1 MEKTLTQ
8 ELLEEARKVLNLND
22 YELALHLSLETWE
35 MPNYKNGTKEL
46 PMIAISSIASKIGV
60 RLEKFY
66 GNIFDI
72 QNADIGLLDLMKQS
86 TKDKPFFVQVPREAL
101 MDKKLFDRISKITN
115 DIALK
120 ALQDEDC
127 KEVLIAYVK
136 A

>member
-8 ELLEEARKVLNLND
+8 ELLEEARKVLNFDD
-22 YELALHLSLETWE
+22 YELALHLSLEAWE

-46 PMIAISSIASKIGV
+46 PMIAINSIASKIGV

-101 MDKKLFDRISKITN
+101 MDKKLFDRISKITS
-115 DIALK
+115 DIAQE
-120 ALQDEDC
+120 ALEDKNC
-127 KEVLIAYVK
+127 DAIYIAYVK